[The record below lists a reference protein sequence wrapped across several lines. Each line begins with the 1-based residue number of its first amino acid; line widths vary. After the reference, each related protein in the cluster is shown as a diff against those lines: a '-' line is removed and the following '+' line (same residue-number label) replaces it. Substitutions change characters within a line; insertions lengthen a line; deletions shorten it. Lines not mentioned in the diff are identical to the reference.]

1 MTECFRNPQPIVE
14 TSFNVLYGT
23 ALETGRS
30 IPTKDYGDIAT
41 LEKNGLIWLDN
52 GRWRVKFAPRRG
64 QPPML
69 TLTVDSERELKLLVA
84 RLALLIRDDRVRPQ
98 DILILTL
105 SRDRA
110 NRIADAIEREQIR
123 GIAGVQRAF
132 KEKDSALCQPG
143 CVTISTV
150 HSAKGYDAFV
160 VLLCSAN
167 EFRTDVKGRAYFYVA
182 CTRAIERLEV
192 FAYESSGLVR
202 ELDRLLQE
210 PRGKI

>member
-1 MTECFRNPQPIVE
+1 MKRAGAWSYEA
-14 TSFNVLYGT
+14 Y
-23 ALETGRS
+23 
-30 IPTKDYGDIAT
+30 
-41 LEKNGLIWLDN
+41 KNGDESKRAKRYREQLAKLKATDPERFEQIAFDAIYVDE
-52 GRWRVKFAPRRG
+52 GKFAPRRG

-69 TLTVDSERELKLLVA
+69 TLTVDSERELKLIVA
-84 RLALLIRDDRVRPQ
+84 PLALLIRDDRVRPQ

-110 NRIADAIEREQIR
+110 NQIADAIEREDIR

-167 EFRTDVKGRAYFYVA
+167 EFRTDVKGRACFYVA

-202 ELDRLLQE
+202 ELNRLLQE
-210 PRGKI
+210 RLHSDS